1 MMKYAYIYIYMYI
14 CECVCLK
21 LTYPSLWFLSL
32 PTEILGLFAESL
44 YLGDGAEPRF
54 PETVETD
61 RGLVFGDGSS
71 CSSDSDL
78 GDLLEDEPPEDT
90 PTPVKTEVD

>member
-1 MMKYAYIYIYMYI
+1 MYI
-14 CECVCLK
+14 CECVCVCLK
-21 LTYPSLWFLSL
+21 LTCPSLWFLSL

-44 YLGDGAEPRF
+44 YRGDGAKPRF